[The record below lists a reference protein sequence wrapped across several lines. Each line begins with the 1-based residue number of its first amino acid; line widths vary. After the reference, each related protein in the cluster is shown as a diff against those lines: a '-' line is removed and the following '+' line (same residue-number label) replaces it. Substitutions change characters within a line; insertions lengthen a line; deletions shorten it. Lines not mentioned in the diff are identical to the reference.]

1 MQAIV
6 ADNAVLR
13 NCKFARSARI
23 NRMLPN
29 PLATA
34 AQSIGQ
40 AEILPKHPLTAHG
53 VMQHS

>member
-1 MQAIV
+1 MKAIV

-13 NCKFARSARI
+13 NCKFARPARI
-23 NRMLPN
+23 SRMLPN

-40 AEILPKHPLTAHG
+40 AKILPKHPLTAHG